1 MLLIDGIHL
10 LEDVKGA
17 HCYLVTGSNPF
28 LIDTGFPGQEAVIIK
43 YLQKVGVEPQK
54 LQGIVLTHFDLDHVG
69 SVVALQNIAQC
80 PIYAHAIEIPYI
92 LGNIP
97 RPGIKY
103 WLPILMRPILGKLVA
118 PEHIE
123 ALQESTPFQDWEII
137 HAPGHTPG
145 HIILYRNGIAI
156 VGDLFQGGQI
166 RLAPRLLTWKK
177 STLLESV
184 NTLITRPLRWILP
197 GHGPATPA
205 SIHWL
210 DQLKNTSVT

>member
-10 LEDVKGA
+10 LEGVKGA

-28 LIDTGFPGQEAVIIK
+28 LIDTGFPGQEARIIK
-43 YLQKVGVEPQK
+43 YLLKAGVEPQS
-54 LQGIVLTHFDLDHVG
+54 LQGIILTHFDFDHVG
-69 SVVALQNIAQC
+69 SVVALQKITQC
-80 PIYAHAIEIPYI
+80 PIYAHTIEIPYI
-92 LGNIP
+92 LENTP

-103 WLPILMRPILGKLVA
+103 WVPILMRPLLGKLVA

-123 ALQESTPFQDWEII
+123 ALEGNHPFQDWEII
-137 HAPGHTPG
+137 HTPGHTPG

-156 VGDLFQGGQI
+156 VGDLLQGGQI
-166 RLAPRLLTWKK
+166 RLAPTIFTWRKP
-177 STLLESV
+177 TLLESV

-210 DQLKNTSVT
+210 DQLNNTLVS